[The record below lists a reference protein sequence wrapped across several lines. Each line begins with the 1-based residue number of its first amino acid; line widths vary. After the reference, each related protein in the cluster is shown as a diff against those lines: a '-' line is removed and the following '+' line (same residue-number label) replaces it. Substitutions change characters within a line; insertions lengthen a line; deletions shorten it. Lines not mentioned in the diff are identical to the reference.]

1 MQELAQ
7 KLTNLAQIALC
18 QELETY
24 PKPGLVSHVD
34 NGSHSDMD
42 YALFLRS
49 IDVLGSYF
57 HELVIAGI
65 NNASFDELKL
75 WAIAAETRMLE
86 ATNGVNTHRGA
97 IFIFGLLIPALSSL
111 IARKL
116 NFATLPATIIENYSA
131 ELSKHKPNPDS
142 HGSKIR
148 KQYQLLGIIDSALKG
163 FPLIF
168 TALEEL
174 SSYKQSYTNET
185 YIRLKLFFYIMQH
198 LDDTNLVHRGGI
210 DGLKYAKIEAARL
223 SKIECNKMQYD
234 AALSLHH
241 DFIRKNL
248 SPGGSADVF
257 AAVIFL
263 DMVRQI
269 WD

>member
-1 MQELAQ
+1 MQELSE
-7 KLTNLAQIALC
+7 KLSNLAQLALC

-24 PKPGLVSHVD
+24 PKPGLVSHID

-49 IDVLGSYF
+49 INALGSYF
-57 HELVIAGI
+57 HELVMAGI
-65 NNASFDELKL
+65 NNASFDKLKL
-75 WAIAAETRMLE
+75 LAIAAETRMLE
-86 ATNGVNTHRGA
+86 ATNTINTHRGA
-97 IFIFGLLIPALSSL
+97 IFIFGLLIPGLSYL
-111 IARKL
+111 ISRGL
-116 NFATLPATIIENYSA
+116 NSETLSATIIKNYSA
-131 ELSKHKPNPDS
+131 DLSTHKPNPAS

-148 KQYQLLGIIDSALKG
+148 EQYQLLSIIDSARKG

-168 TALEEL
+168 AALEEL

-210 DGLKYAKIEAARL
+210 DGLKYAKIEAVRL

>member
-7 KLTNLAQIALC
+7 QLSNLAKLALY

-24 PKPGLVSHVD
+24 PKPGLVSHID
-34 NGSHSDMD
+34 NGSHTDMD
-42 YALFLRS
+42 HAIFLRS
-49 IDVLGSYF
+49 IDALGSYF
-57 HELVIAGI
+57 HELVMAGI
-65 NNASFDELKL
+65 NNVSFDELKL
-75 WAIAAETRMLE
+75 LAIAAETRMLK
-86 ATNGVNTHRGA
+86 ATNGINTHRGA
-97 IFIFGLLIPALSSL
+97 IFIFGLLIPGLSYL
-111 IARKL
+111 ISRGL
-116 NFATLPATIIENYSA
+116 DSETLSATIIKNYSA
-131 ELSKHKPNPDS
+131 DLSTHKPNPAS

-148 KQYQLLGIIDSALKG
+148 EQYQLEGIIDSAGKG

-168 TALEEL
+168 AALEEL
-174 SSYKQSYTNET
+174 SSYMQLYTNET

-198 LDDTNLVHRGGI
+198 LDDTNLVYRGGI
-210 DGLKYAKIEAARL
+210 DALKYAKIEAAQL

-257 AAVIFL
+257 AAVVFL

>member
-7 KLTNLAQIALC
+7 KLVNLAQLALC

-24 PKPGLVSHVD
+24 PKPGLVSHID
-34 NGSHSDMD
+34 NGSHSDMN
-42 YALFLRS
+42 YALFHTS
-49 IDVLGSYF
+49 IDVLGEYF
-57 HELVIAGI
+57 HKLVIAGV
-65 NNASFDELKL
+65 NNASFDKLKSL
-75 WAIAAETRMLE
+75 AIAAETRMLK
-86 ATNGVNTHRGA
+86 ATNGINTHRGA
-97 IFIFGLLIPALSSL
+97 IFIFGLLIPGVSYLISRGLSFEALS
-111 IARKL
+111 
-116 NFATLPATIIENYSA
+116 ATIIENYSFD
-131 ELSKHKPNPDS
+131 LSTHKPNPNS

-148 KQYQLLGIIDSALKG
+148 KQYQLEGIIDSALKG

-168 TALEEL
+168 TALEQL
-174 SSYKQSYTNET
+174 SSYKQLYTNEVH
-185 YIRLKLFFYIMQH
+185 IRLKLFFYIMQH

-210 DGLKYAKIEAARL
+210 GGLKYAKIEAVRL